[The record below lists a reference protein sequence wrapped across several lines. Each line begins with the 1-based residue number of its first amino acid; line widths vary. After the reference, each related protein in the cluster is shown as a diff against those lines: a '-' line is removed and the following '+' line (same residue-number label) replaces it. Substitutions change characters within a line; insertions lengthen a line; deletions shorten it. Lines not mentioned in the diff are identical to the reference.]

1 MVSPAFFGENKME
14 NKIEKYFF
22 GLDLSLNSTG
32 ISVFTTD
39 DMRFVETST
48 IAIDKKNPALRE
60 TKSKLSYIGT
70 EFKKYEK
77 TYKPEFIV
85 MEQGF
90 MRYIKSTAQL
100 MKVFGMTYFIFHAID
115 QYEVPA
121 TSIKKVLTGMG
132 NADKEQVAQ
141 AVLRYYPGMNFT
153 STDES
158 DACAVGIYWGLK
170 QGWLKE
176 INNGENHVPK

>member
-1 MVSPAFFGENKME
+1 MKNET
-14 NKIEKYFF
+14 EKYFF

-48 IAIDKKNPALRE
+48 IAIDKKNPNLQD

-70 EFKKYEK
+70 EFRKYDK
-77 TYKPEFIV
+77 QYKPEFIV

-100 MKVFGMTYFIFHAID
+100 MKVFGMTYFVFHRID

-121 TSIKKVLTGMG
+121 TSIKKTLAGIG

-141 AVLRYYPGMNFT
+141 AVLMYYPNIKFT

-158 DACAVGIYWGLK
+158 DACAVAIHWGLK

-176 INNGENHVPK
+176 INNGENHIQK

>member
-1 MVSPAFFGENKME
+1 ME
-14 NKIEKYFF
+14 NKIERYFF
-22 GLDLSLNSTG
+22 GLDISLNSTG

-39 DMRFVETST
+39 DMRLVEIST
-48 IAIDKKNPALRE
+48 IAIDKKNPLLQE
-60 TKSKLSYIGT
+60 TKNKLSYIGG
-70 EFKKYEK
+70 EFMKYERV
-77 TYKPEFIV
+77 YKPEFIV

-121 TSIKKVLTGMG
+121 TSIKKVLTGLG

-141 AVLRYYPGMNFT
+141 AVLQYYPGTKFT

-170 QGWLKE
+170 QGWIKE
-176 INNGENHVPK
+176 IINDKTNVQK

>member
-1 MVSPAFFGENKME
+1 ME
-14 NKIEKYFF
+14 KKIEKYFLA
-22 GLDLSLNSTG
+22 LDLSLNSTG

-39 DMRFVETST
+39 DMRLVETST
-48 IAIDKKNPALRE
+48 IAIDKKNPALQE

-77 TYKPEFIV
+77 AYKPEFIV

-121 TSIKKVLTGMG
+121 TSIKKALTGMG
-132 NADKEQVAQ
+132 NADKDQVAQ
-141 AVLRYYPGMNFT
+141 AVLQYYPGTKFT

-170 QGWLKE
+170 QGWIQE
-176 INNGENHVPK
+176 INNDKTNVKKAE